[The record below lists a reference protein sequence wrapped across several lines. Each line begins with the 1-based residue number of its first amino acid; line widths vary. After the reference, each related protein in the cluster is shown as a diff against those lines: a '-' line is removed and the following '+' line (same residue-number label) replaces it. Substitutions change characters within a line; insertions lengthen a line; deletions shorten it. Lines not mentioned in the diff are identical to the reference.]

1 MKKLLLLLAL
11 ISCEFM
17 LGQSIISVTPDN
29 GNRGQTLQVSITGQ
43 DTQFYTSSPTIN
55 VSFIDQFLNVL
66 PATWAYALSD
76 SQVYLNLSI
85 PGYAVPGQY
94 DVKVYAEDGAFNLTL
109 DNGFT
114 VNNNYTYTIQGN
126 IRYDSNN
133 NGCDETDI
141 NFPNQRLI
149 FTNGSNSGN
158 LIANESGFYSYYDVQ
173 VGNNIFIPILQNP
186 SYFTVTPP
194 SASVTFPTASNVYV
208 QDFCI
213 LANGTHNDLTIS
225 LLPIVPARPGFD
237 ALYKIVYK
245 NNGTGAQNGT
255 INLGFDDSV
264 MDLISATP
272 GIDGQS
278 TNSLSWNFSNLLPF
292 ESREIFVNMNINAPT
307 ETPPINN
314 GSILIYNAS
323 INGASDE
330 TPSDN
335 SSTFNQT
342 VVGSYD
348 PNDKTCV
355 EGTKITPSMVGDYLN
370 YVIRFENTGTANAEF
385 VVIRDEIDM
394 SKFDITTLVPTGSSH
409 SFTTR
414 ILNTNKVEF
423 IFENINL
430 PFDDANND
438 GFIAF
443 KIKTRPT
450 LVVGNTISNTASI
463 FFDYNLPIITNTYTT
478 TIETLGKQDF
488 EFNSVFTLSPVPAKN
503 NLTITTKQDVIMSS
517 LNIYNTLGQ
526 LIHVITNPSPTID
539 VSSLTTGSYFIKI
552 ISDKGTAISK
562 FIKE

>member
-1 MKKLLLLLAL
+1 MKKLLLLIAF

-66 PATWAYALSD
+66 PATFAFALSD

-94 DVKVYAEDGAFNLTL
+94 DVNVYDANGAFNLTF

-158 LIANESGFYSYYDVQ
+158 LIANESGFFSYYDVQ

-186 SYFTVTPP
+186 SYFTVSPP

-213 LANGTHNDLTIS
+213 SANGTHNDLTVS
-225 LLPIVPARPGFD
+225 LLPILPARPGFN
-237 ALYKIVYK
+237 ATYKMVYK
-245 NNGTGAQNGT
+245 NNGTSVQNGT

-272 GIDGQS
+272 VIDSQS
-278 TNSLSWNFSNLLPF
+278 TNSLSWNFTNLLPF
-292 ESREIFVNMNINAPT
+292 ESREIFVTMNINTPT
-307 ETPPINN
+307 ETPPVNN
-314 GSILIYNAS
+314 GNVLIYNAI

-335 SSTFNQT
+335 SSVLNQT

-355 EGTKITPSMVGDYLN
+355 EGTKITPIMVGDYLN

-438 GFIAF
+438 GFVAF

-450 LVVGNTISNTASI
+450 LIVGDIISNTASI
-463 FFDYNLPIITNTYTT
+463 FFDYNLPIITNTYST

-488 EFNSVFTLSPVPAKN
+488 EFNRVFTISPVPAKN
-503 NLTITTKQDVIMSS
+503 NLTITAKQDVIMSS
-517 LNIYNTLGQ
+517 INIYNTLGQ
-526 LIHVITNPSPTID
+526 LIQVITNPSQTID

>member
-66 PATWAYALSD
+66 PATFAFGLSD

-94 DVKVYAEDGAFNLTL
+94 DVNVYDADGAFNLTL

-149 FTNGSNSGN
+149 FNNGSTSGN

-173 VGNNIFIPILQNP
+173 VGNNIFVPILQNP
-186 SYFTVTPP
+186 SYFTVSPP

-213 LANGTHNDLTIS
+213 SANGTHNDLTIS
-225 LLPIVPARPGFD
+225 LLPILPARPGFN
-237 ALYKIVYK
+237 ATYKIVYK
-245 NNGTGAQNGT
+245 NNGTGVQNGT

-272 GIDGQS
+272 VIDGQS
-278 TNSLSWNFSNLLPF
+278 TNSLSWNFSNLIPF
-292 ESREIFVNMNINAPT
+292 ESREILVTMNINTPT
-307 ETPPINN
+307 ETPPVNN
-314 GSILIYNAS
+314 GNILIYNAS

-335 SSTFNQT
+335 SSTLNQT

-450 LVVGNTISNTASI
+450 LVIGDIISNTASI
-463 FFDYNLPIITNTYTT
+463 FFDYNLPIITNTYST

-488 EFNSVFTLSPVPAKN
+488 EFNSVFTMSPVPAKN

-526 LIHVITNPSPTID
+526 LLQVITNPSQTID
-539 VSSLTTGSYFIKI
+539 VSSLKTGSYFIKI

>member
-76 SQVYLNLSI
+76 TQVYLNLSI

-133 NGCDETDI
+133 NGCDESDI

-225 LLPIVPARPGFD
+225 LLPIVLARPGFD

-526 LIHVITNPSPTID
+526 LIQVITNPSPTID

>member
-526 LIHVITNPSPTID
+526 LIQVITNPSPTID

-552 ISDKGTAISK
+552 I
-562 FIKE
+562 

>member
-526 LIHVITNPSPTID
+526 LIQVITNPSPTID